1 MITNVGKTI
10 DWIKLIHVIDM
21 GWYCHPLADGVGK
34 TMPCLPPMTGKGKHA
49 TYKNCDDWGMVYGIV
64 LPTLVQLTLL
74 LSMVESTNQLKR
86 RFFDRYSSFTM

>member
-49 TYKNCDDWGMVYGIV
+49 TYKIV
-64 LPTLVQLTLL
+64 MTGGWFMALFYLH
-74 LSMVESTNQLKR
+74 
-86 RFFDRYSSFTM
+86 